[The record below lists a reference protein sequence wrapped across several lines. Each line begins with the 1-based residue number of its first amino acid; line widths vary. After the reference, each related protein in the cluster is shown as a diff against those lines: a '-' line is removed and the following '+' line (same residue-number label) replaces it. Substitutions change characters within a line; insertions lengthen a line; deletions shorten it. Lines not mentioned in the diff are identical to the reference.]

1 MNIGYVILGSIIGFA
16 FIFPITVSST
26 NPKKDEIEKACVRA
40 LLAILII
47 IVFIRD
53 MI

>member
-1 MNIGYVILGSIIGFA
+1 MNVGYVILGAIIGFA
-16 FIFPITVSST
+16 CIFPITVSDT